1 MPYNTNP
8 PWLSHIVLASAVR
21 RSGDISDFYRSAR
34 AGRFTRLAEGVYY
47 PSKVW
52 GQLTTDQQFLARIH
66 AVARASRPDIVFS
79 HLSAAAL
86 WRLPIVGKWPARPEV
101 LVGSPSSGPTRRA
114 FTARQ
119 YPIPEHT
126 ETIDLLSATSL
137 ARTVLDVAR
146 TRQLSV
152 SVAMIDHALR
162 VKDATGLAGAST
174 SITELGDELAA
185 RDFSRGR
192 RRCREALQLSDGL
205 SGSPGESVS
214 RTGMYLLGLPM
225 PILQHEFRD
234 AFGRMI
240 VDFWWPQ
247 FNLIGEFDGYGK
259 YLREELRPGQ
269 SVADVVMAEKRREDR
284 LRALG
289 PRVTRWDWSV
299 AISLSALDAHLRAA
313 GLR

>member
-8 PWLSHIVLASAVR
+8 PWLNHLVLTSAVR
-21 RSGDISDFYRSAR
+21 RSGEIADFYRSAR
-34 AGRFTRLAEGVYY
+34 AGRFIRIAEGVYF
-47 PSKVW
+47 PSQVW
-52 GQLTTDQQFLARIH
+52 GQLTSDQKFLVRIH
-66 AVARASRPDIVFS
+66 AAARASRPGIVFS

-86 WRLPIVGKWPARPEV
+86 WQLPIVGKWPARPEV
-101 LVGSPSSGPTRRA
+101 VVGTETSGPTRRA

-119 YPIPEHT
+119 YPIPQET
-126 ETIDLLSATSL
+126 ELIDQLTVTSL
-137 ARTVLDVAR
+137 ARTVVDVAR
-146 TRQLSV
+146 ARPLGV

-162 VKDATGLAGAST
+162 RKAGQGLAGAST
-174 SITELGDELAA
+174 SLAELGRELEEW
-185 RDFSRGR
+185 DFPRGR
-192 RRCREALQLSDGL
+192 RRCREGIELADGL

-214 RTGMYLLGLPM
+214 RTGMHLLGLPM
-225 PILQHEFRD
+225 PVLQHNFRD
-234 AFGRMI
+234 AFGQMF

-259 YLREELRPGQ
+259 YLREELRPGR

-299 AISLSALDAHLRAA
+299 ATSLPLLEAHLRGA